1 MKGGFIMTYT
11 VIKEKMEEAL
21 HENDFE
27 SLKKLGKIMQYFMM
41 KENGM
46 ESSLLNHYMELHGL
60 DEKDVVGY

>member
-1 MKGGFIMTYT
+1 MTYT

-46 ESSLLNHYMELHGL
+46 ESSLLDIYMKQNGL
-60 DEKDVVGY
+60 NEKDVDGYYI

>member
-1 MKGGFIMTYT
+1 MTYT

-27 SLKKLGKIMQYFMM
+27 SLKKLGKIMQYVMM

-46 ESSLLNHYMELHGL
+46 ESSLLDIYMKQNGL
-60 DEKDVVGY
+60 NEKDVDGY